1 MTCAALGLITIGCY
15 LAAVRLY
22 RRRYPR
28 RDFSGGRIAAFV
40 SGVVI
45 GVCALLPP
53 VNAWADRSFTVHM
66 LQHLALTMVVPPLI
80 LLGAPL
86 LLLLAL
92 SPSHIGRKITQ
103 LLHHWVF
110 RALTSPVVSWFTFVA
125 VLWGVHLSP
134 IYNLA
139 LRNEAVHV
147 LEHCALFTAAM
158 LFWMAVVQVG
168 YAPRPL
174 PFAARL
180 FYLFWAIPQGA
191 FLGLTIYSARHVL
204 YGHYLAGR
212 SVEAALLDQRYAG
225 AVMWIGGGALM
236 FVAFMSTAAV
246 WAASEREEAGA

>member
-1 MTCAALGLITIGCY
+1 MIAALIGFATVACY

-28 RDFSGGRIAAFV
+28 HHFSAGHVAAFV
-40 SGVVI
+40 GGVVI
-45 GVCALLPP
+45 GTLVLLPP
-53 VNAWADRSFTVHM
+53 VDSLVDRSFTAHM

-86 LLLLAL
+86 LLVLAL
-92 SPSHIGRKITQ
+92 SPAHIGRRITRA
-103 LLHHWVF
+103 LHHPVC
-110 RALTSPVVSWFTFVA
+110 RALTSPVVSWFTFAV
-125 VLWGVHLSP
+125 VLWGIHLSP
-134 IYNLA
+134 VYNLA
-139 LRNEAVHV
+139 LHNETVHV
-147 LEHCALFTAAM
+147 LEHAALVGTAM

-174 PFAARL
+174 PFAARM

-191 FLGLTIYSARHVL
+191 FLGLTIYSTQRVL
-204 YGHYLAGR
+204 YAHYLVGR
-212 SVEAALLDQRYAG
+212 SVEAALLDQHNAG

-246 WAASEREEAGA
+246 WAANEREEVAA